1 MRNKEKWREYMK
13 NYSKTAKAREYF
25 RCYQRS
31 HPEKTE
37 SYRKWFY
44 FKKLWGNLNKWNY
57 SEKTK
62 RVLISGEGIDER
74 IKELMVSKE
83 GGVLNE

>member
-1 MRNKEKWREYMK
+1 MRDKEKWREYMK
-13 NYSKTAKAREYF
+13 NYRKTEKAREYY
-25 RCYQRS
+25 RDYQRN

-37 SYRKWFY
+37 SYRKWYF

-74 IKELMVSKE
+74 ISELMENKFE
-83 GGVLNE
+83 GL